1 MGYRLFNWYKYFSFS
16 FYSFIIYGHGQM
28 KNKQCKKEFE
38 PRDEIEIFCSQE
50 CKEEALAELDSGSD
64 ECLSCQ

>member
-1 MGYRLFNWYKYFSFS
+1 MDIKTV
-16 FYSFIIYGHGQM
+16 
-28 KNKQCKKEFE
+28 CKKCNKEFE
-38 PRDEIEIFCSQE
+38 TDDPRKQFCSQQ

>member
-1 MGYRLFNWYKYFSFS
+1 
-16 FYSFIIYGHGQM
+16 M
-28 KNKQCKKEFE
+28 KNCKQCNKEFQAK
-38 PRDEIEIFCSQE
+38 DELDQFCSQD